1 MELEF
6 HVKYSS
12 SWKSSFLKKI
22 QVELEFYELEQFT
35 WNSSSKK
42 KKKKK
47 GFQKKKFLSSRS
59 LYLDVS
65 KIELYI

>member
-22 QVELEFYELEQFT
+22 QVELEFYEREEFT
-35 WNSSSKK
+35 WNSSAKNKK
-42 KKKKK
+42 KRFPKKN
-47 GFQKKKFLSSRS
+47 FLSSRS
-59 LYLDVS
+59 L
-65 KIELYI
+65 